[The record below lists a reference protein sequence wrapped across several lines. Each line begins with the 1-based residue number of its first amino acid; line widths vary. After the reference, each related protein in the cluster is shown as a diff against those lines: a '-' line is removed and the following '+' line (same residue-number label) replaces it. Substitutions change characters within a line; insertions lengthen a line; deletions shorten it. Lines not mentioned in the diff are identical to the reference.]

1 MGSCLQILQGE
12 VIPESSLSALFW
24 YPAAYWEDTVAGVF
38 TEFTS
43 GTG

>member
-12 VIPESSLSALFW
+12 VIWESSLSALFW
-24 YPAAYWEDTVAGVF
+24 YPAAHWEDTVAGVF
-38 TEFTS
+38 IKFTS